1 MSADTVYVAEGEL
14 AELMRRSNG
23 RHLRLSF
30 GFGGPE
36 RVWLQERADW
46 ELVELQKIRAA
57 ATDEAVRS

>member
-1 MSADTVYVAEGEL
+1 MSDATIYLSEGET

-36 RVWLQERADW
+36 RVWLQINDGW
-46 ELVELQKIRAA
+46 EAEEIKKMR
-57 ATDEAVRS
+57 DEGRR